1 MPESGDSGKR
11 KERKHKVHAD
21 TSAISAVDNCPLSFS
36 LCVCVLC
43 VVVHVLQRG
52 PRMLSHSESGLEE
65 TSLKDALVK
74 YDKVK
79 EVSAFTYE
87 PFSSLYS
94 LKKVCVG

>member
-21 TSAISAVDNCPLSFS
+21 TSVISAVDNCSLSLSLS
-36 LCVCVLC
+36 LCVCVC
-43 VVVHVLQRG
+43 VCLVSLYMCLQRG

-79 EVSAFTYE
+79 EVSAFTN
-87 PFSSLYS
+87 PFLPFI
-94 LKKVCVG
+94 V